1 MSEAAETS
9 VAVLRTR
16 LFAGGGEPPEALRNL
31 PERFQI
37 NEIAIDEDVE
47 AMSDADW
54 DRALQVVLAS
64 DRCIT
69 V

>member
-1 MSEAAETS
+1 M
-9 VAVLRTR
+9 LRTR
-16 LFAGGGEPPEALRNL
+16 LFAESGDPPAALRSL
-31 PERFQI
+31 PERFRI
-37 NEIAIDEDVE
+37 NEIAIDDDVE

-54 DRALQVVLAS
+54 DRVLQTVLAN